1 MPPIVTCAAGRERAW
16 APARGHEHRRGS
28 GILDGMPIDSPASEA
43 LPGRRRPAGP
53 YRICLV
59 CLGNIC
65 RSPMAEAVLRA
76 ELARAGLSGAVPVES
91 AGTGDWH
98 VGERMYGPARS
109 ELDRRGYDG
118 SGHRARQIE
127 PSWLARYDLVLAMD
141 ADNLADLRRMAGVPA
156 AGRIRLLR
164 SFDPGLMDDDPFGGQ
179 VPDPYGGTPA
189 QYAQVFD
196 LIEAAVKGLV
206 QRLVEFCGSQP
217 AGR

>member
-1 MPPIVTCAAGRERAW
+1 MPADT
-16 APARGHEHRRGS
+16 PAF
-28 GILDGMPIDSPASEA
+28 EA
-43 LPGRRRPAGP
+43 LPGRRQHAGP

-76 ELARAGLSGAVPVES
+76 ELDRAGLSDAVSVES

-98 VGERMYGPARS
+98 VGEHMYGPARS
-109 ELDRRGYDG
+109 ELARRGYDG

-127 PSWLARYDLVLAMD
+127 PSWLADYDLLLAMD
-141 ADNLADLRRMAGVPA
+141 ARNLADLRQMAGGSAA

-164 SFDPGLMDDDPFGGQ
+164 SFDPALAADDPFGGQ
-179 VPDPYGGTPA
+179 VPDPYGGTTG
-189 QYAQVFD
+189 QYARAFD
-196 LIEAAVKGLV
+196 LIEAAAKGLT
-206 QRLVEFCGSQP
+206 QRLAEFCGSQP

>member
-1 MPPIVTCAAGRERAW
+1 
-16 APARGHEHRRGS
+16 
-28 GILDGMPIDSPASEA
+28 MPIDSPAFEA

-65 RSPMAEAVLRA
+65 RSPMAEAVVQA
-76 ELARAGLSGAVPVES
+76 ELARAGLGAAVSVES

-127 PSWLARYDLVLAMD
+127 AAWLADYDLVLAMD
-141 ADNLADLRRMAGVPA
+141 ADNLADLRRMAGGPAA
-156 AGRIRLLR
+156 AGRIGLLR
-164 SFDPGLMDDDPFGGQ
+164 AFDPSLTDDDPFGGQ
-179 VPDPYGGTPA
+179 VPDPYGGSSA
-189 QYAQVFD
+189 QYALAFD
-196 LIEAAVKGLV
+196 LIEAAAKGLA
-206 QRLVEFCGSQP
+206 QRLAESCGSQP